1 MKANTVITSSGS
13 EVYLNNIYEEVDR
26 YIAELDAEDD
36 EERKKLMRR
45 PAIFRGMLKTIYLN
59 LFKKE
64 AGESR
69 QHNRCSRI
77 DYDNVEVLDELWDVY
92 SLLAYK
98 YNQVP
103 SLLGFSLMTGISRDT
118 FNDWAKGEYRQGSAH
133 ILSVK
138 KHLQETEGALFDS
151 AATGNPGAMFLLKAN
166 FNYREIGCINEQNT
180 QSLEL
185 ETPRQITQRRAVEK
199 PDFPQEIE

>member
-13 EVYLNNIYEEVDR
+13 EVYLNNIYEEADR
-26 YIAELDAEDD
+26 YIADLDAEDD
-36 EERKKLMRR
+36 EERKQLMCR

-64 AGESR
+64 PGESR
-69 QHNRCSRI
+69 QYNRCSKL
-77 DYDNVEVLDELWDVY
+77 DYDNIEVLDELWDVY

-133 ILSVK
+133 IRTIK
-138 KHLQETEGALFDS
+138 KWMEESEGALLDG
-151 AATGNPGAMFLLKAN
+151 AIQGNPGCMFALKCN
-166 FNYREIGCINEQNT
+166 HGYREAGYINEQNN

-185 ETPRQITQRRAVEK
+185 ETPRQIAQRRAGEK
-199 PDFPQEIE
+199 PELPDLS